1 MIISINEE
9 KYHVI
14 KFNIPQQTR
23 NKTES
28 IAMNIFIS
36 DIMKVS
42 PFKLIDR
49 YQRSLARKI
58 RHNKD
63 IKYIGIG
70 REKVK
75 LSLFADNLSMD
86 VENLKT
92 I

>member
-1 MIISINEE
+1 MKK

-23 NKTES
+23 NKIEPR
-28 IAMNIFIS
+28 AMNIFIGK
-36 DIMKVS
+36 IIEVS
-42 PFKLIDR
+42 HFKFDAH

-63 IKYIGIG
+63 IKYTEIG
-70 REKVK
+70 REEVK
-75 LSLFADNLSMD
+75 LSLFADNRHMD